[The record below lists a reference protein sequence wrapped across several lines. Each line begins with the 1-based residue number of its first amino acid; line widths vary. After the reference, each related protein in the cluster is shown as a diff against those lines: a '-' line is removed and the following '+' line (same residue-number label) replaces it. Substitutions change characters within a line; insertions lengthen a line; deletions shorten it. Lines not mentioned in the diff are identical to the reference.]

1 MRDPRKSKR
10 RGKKMS
16 SIVENPEAYFRQFIP
31 SRDPLLQKLEA
42 EAQREAIPIV
52 GPVVGEFL
60 FILARATAARTI
72 LELGTACGYSTI
84 FLASACKQIN
94 GRVVTLEQNPEM
106 AKRALKNFNAAGL
119 QGYVEV
125 RVCDAL
131 QEISRM
137 KTAFDFIFM
146 DIEKEDYP
154 RALPHCQKLLRKG
167 GLLVA
172 DNVGFRDADG
182 FNRAIT
188 HRPQWRSVSLFSFLP
203 LHSPEND
210 AICVALRQ

>member
-1 MRDPRKSKR
+1 
-10 RGKKMS
+10 
-16 SIVENPEAYFRQFIP
+16 
-31 SRDPLLQKLEA
+31 
-42 EAQREAIPIV
+42 
-52 GPVVGEFL
+52 
-60 FILARATAARTI
+60 
-72 LELGTACGYSTI
+72 
-84 FLASACKQIN
+84 
-94 GRVVTLEQNPEM
+94 
-106 AKRALKNFNAAGL
+106 
-119 QGYVEV
+119 
-125 RVCDAL
+125 
-131 QEISRM
+131 M

-146 DIEKEDYP
+146 DIEKEDYS